1 VNVQQPKRIL
11 IVKLSA
17 LGNVILS
24 LGPFAAIRQRHPEA
38 EITLLTTAPYAEWLA
53 AAPWFDNV
61 LVDERP
67 AWWDLPRVLRLRRRL
82 RDGRFD
88 RVYDLQT
95 SARSSWYFR
104 MIPPDERPEWSGIA
118 RGCSHPHRDL
128 GRDYLHDIDRQFAQ
142 LADAG
147 VTERAPVDLS
157 WSTADLT
164 RFNLPEQIALLVPGS
179 SPHRPDKRW
188 PAASYGAVAARLLD
202 AGIAP
207 VVLGSGGESHLAAE
221 IRRTAPQTI
230 DLTGQTRLQDL
241 APLARTASVAI
252 GNDTGPMHLIAAA
265 GCRSIVLFSD
275 ASDPARCAP
284 RGRSVAVLRQPDLA
298 DLPVHVVLA
307 QIGEASLSDP
317 PPLQP
322 ALTQ

>member
-1 VNVQQPKRIL
+1 MQEPERIL

-24 LGPFAAIRQRHPEA
+24 LGPFAAIRQRHPTA

-53 AAPWFDNV
+53 AAPWFDRV
-61 LVDERP
+61 LVDQRP
-67 AWWDLPRVLRLRRRL
+67 AWWDLRGVYRLRRQL
-82 RDGRFD
+82 RDGHFD

-104 MIPPDERPEWSGIA
+104 LMRQGDLPEWSGIA
-118 RGCSHPHRDL
+118 PGCSHPHRDL

-147 VTERAPVDLS
+147 VTQHAPADLS

-164 RFNLPEQIALLVPGS
+164 PFNLPTPIALLVPGS

-188 PAASYGAVAARLLD
+188 PAACYGAVAARLLS
-202 AGIAP
+202 AGITP
-207 VVLGSGGESHLAAE
+207 VVLGSGAESDLAAD
-221 IRRTAPQTI
+221 IRRTAPPTI
-230 DLTGQTRLQDL
+230 DLTGRTRLQDL
-241 APLARTASVAI
+241 ASLARAASIAI
-252 GNDTGPMHLIAAA
+252 GNDTGPMHLIATA

-284 RGRSVAVLRQPDLA
+284 RGRSVTVLRRPALA
-298 DLPVHVVLA
+298 DLPVDAVLTA
-307 QIGEASLSDP
+307 IDAPAPGDLR
-317 PPLQP
+317 QP
-322 ALTQ
+322 ALIQ